1 MDSHLGTRG
10 VPTKLNVRQEL
21 AFQAFSPAPAF
32 QLSADANADA
42 PSLLTLLLLG
52 PKSSPKPA
60 RRDARAVKA
69 TLGSHA
75 TK

>member
-1 MDSHLGTRG
+1 M
-10 VPTKLNVRQEL
+10 RQEL

-60 RRDARAVKA
+60 RRDACAVKA